1 MAEVR
6 KRQTVK
12 KYNIDEMIEEQD
24 KKKKKKEVKKKETKK
39 ETKKEVKKEKK
50 GLWTK
55 FMTFCHGVKS
65 EFQKVHWPNKENMV
79 KYSIAVIIF
88 IIFCALFFY
97 LIDIIFA
104 AVQTLF

>member
-6 KRQTVK
+6 KKQTVK
-12 KYNIDEMIEEQD
+12 KYNIDDMIEEKD
-24 KKKKKKEVKKKETKK
+24 KKNKK
-39 ETKKEVKKEKK
+39 VKKEKK
-50 GLWTK
+50 EEPKKEKTDKKEKKSLWAK

-65 EFQKVHWPNKENMV
+65 EFLKVHWPSKGDMV

-104 AVQTLF
+104 ALQTLFK